1 MNSSF
6 VCSKTFYLFFL
17 DTRNLFLIES
27 CFFRSAL
34 KLEEKNPACGEL
46 PASKAC
52 RY

>member
-6 VCSKTFYLFFL
+6 VCSRTFYLFFL

-34 KLEEKNPACGEL
+34 KLEEKNPGVKEL